1 MTKYKFIKDKKEPSD
16 EQIQR
21 KMNFNRVLQQSQG
34 LKHYRDATQ
43 PLYKKPL
50 FLGFILLLLVLIFI
64 IVLDEKENSEP
75 LKKSSTSKDSLVQQD
90 SIRRK

>member
-34 LKHYRDATQ
+34 LKHYKDSTK

-50 FLGFILLLLVLIFI
+50 FLGFIILLMVLSLVI
-64 IVLDEKENSEP
+64 IIDEKENSKP
-75 LKKSSTSKDSLVQQD
+75 IKKSSHSKDSLLHQD
-90 SIRRK
+90 SIHRK